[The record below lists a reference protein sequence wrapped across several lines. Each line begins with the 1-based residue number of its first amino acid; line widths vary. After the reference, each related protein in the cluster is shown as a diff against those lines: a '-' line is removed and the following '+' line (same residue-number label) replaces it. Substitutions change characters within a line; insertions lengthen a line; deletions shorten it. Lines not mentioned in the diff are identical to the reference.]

1 MDQAQQLD
9 ETLRKVE
16 AVLFLAR
23 VPLSNR
29 RVAQLAGLEDG
40 TQARI
45 QLRRLNEF
53 YDAAGRSFHIKQ
65 VAGGYQLRTRPQFA
79 QWLRKLEHLPPP
91 SRLSGPALETLTVIA
106 YRQPII
112 KADIEAIRGVSC
124 GEMVRQLLEKGLI
137 RISGRSELLGH
148 PFLYSTT
155 KLFLT
160 TFGLSSLESLPR
172 AGKMRGT
179 GLPDWA
185 DQAPETT
192 PLAAGLKKTNT
203 STAEPGSELTD
214 SSRLNDPGQA
224 VEWSTESM
232 PADPAAETEFN

>member
-1 MDQAQQLD
+1 VDTEHRLD

-23 VPLSNR
+23 TPLSNR
-29 RVAQLAGLEDG
+29 RIAQLAGLEDG
-40 TQARI
+40 TQARTH
-45 QLRRLNEF
+45 LKRLNEF
-53 YDAAGRSFHIKQ
+53 YDAVGRSFHIKQ

-79 QWLRKLEHLPPP
+79 QWLRKLEHLPGTN
-91 SRLSGPALETLTVIA
+91 RLSGPALETLTVIA

-137 RISGRSELLGH
+137 RISGRSEMLGH

-160 TFGLSSLESLPR
+160 TFGLSSLESLPS

-185 DQAPETT
+185 NPDSAAT
-192 PLAAGLKKTNT
+192 PLAAGRKKPNT
-203 STAEPGSELTD
+203 STVQDSLKLTETPVELAT
-214 SSRLNDPGQA
+214 P
-224 VEWSTESM
+224 E
-232 PADPAAETEFN
+232 ADPAGGVLLQDGETASSS

>member
-1 MDQAQQLD
+1 MDTEDRLD
-9 ETLRKVE
+9 ETLRRVE

-23 VPLSNR
+23 TPLSNR

-40 TQARI
+40 TQARA
-45 QLRRLNEF
+45 LLKRLNEF

-79 QWLRKLEHLPPP
+79 QWLRKLEHLPGHN
-91 SRLSGPALETLTVIA
+91 RLSGPALETLTVIA

-137 RISGRSELLGH
+137 RISGRSEMLGH

-160 TFGLSSLESLPR
+160 TFGLSSLESLPS

-185 DQAPETT
+185 NPDSATT
-192 PLAAGLKKTNT
+192 PLAAGRKKPNT
-203 STAEPGSELTD
+203 STAERSLEP
-214 SSRLNDPGQA
+214 
-224 VEWSTESM
+224 TESVVEANL
-232 PADPAAETEFN
+232 PETDLAGGLLTQGGETIAE